1 MLGAIAHGCSGASY
15 FVTQQVRRHNLEVA
29 AQDTTMIHKARDLS
43 PDQKTAIESLL
54 GRAIAEDEAISI
66 RTTAGIAAPE
76 WLQASWESARQLGLD
91 NLSPEEIDAEIAAAR
106 KARRDRQPVQQ

>member
-1 MLGAIAHGCSGASY
+1 
-15 FVTQQVRRHNLEVA
+15 
-29 AQDTTMIHKARDLS
+29 MIHKARDLS

-91 NLSPEEIDAEIAAAR
+91 TLSPM
-106 KARRDRQPVQQ
+106 RRSPPPAKPGATVSPCSSSPE

>member
-1 MLGAIAHGCSGASY
+1 
-15 FVTQQVRRHNLEVA
+15 
-29 AQDTTMIHKARDLS
+29 MIHKARDLS

-66 RTTAGIAAPE
+66 RTTGIAAPE

>member
-1 MLGAIAHGCSGASY
+1 
-15 FVTQQVRRHNLEVA
+15 
-29 AQDTTMIHKARDLS
+29 MIHKARDLS

-66 RTTAGIAAPE
+66 RTTGIAATE